1 MASFQITAEVLLKQ
15 ISEIKNSSLKAD
27 NITDVQSFFDFFTK
41 YLKFVKK
48 DYSEN
53 NGIKIMLIIDEA
65 NHYYS
70 LFRQYKR
77 GLILQGA
84 EPITKDGK

>member
-1 MASFQITAEVLLKQ
+1 
-15 ISEIKNSSLKAD
+15 
-27 NITDVQSFFDFFTK
+27 
-41 YLKFVKK
+41 
-48 DYSEN
+48 
-53 NGIKIMLIIDEA
+53 MLIIDEA

-77 GLILQGA
+77 SLILQGA

>member
-1 MASFQITAEVLLKQ
+1 MASFQITAKVLLKQ
-15 ISEIKNSSLKAD
+15 ISEIKNLSLNAD
-27 NITDVQSFFDFFTK
+27 YITDAQSFFDFFTK
-41 YLKFVKK
+41 YLNLVKK

-53 NGIKIMLIIDEA
+53 RGIKIMLIIDEA

-77 GLILQGA
+77 SLIL
-84 EPITKDGK
+84 